1 MEENK
6 ENSYLTCS
14 CAKQCYSNW
23 RREEL
28 YRKALETNDP
38 NDWSK
43 VPMVTALIDCFN
55 MDCLMCRDY
64 KQAMKNLKN
73 K

>member
-6 ENSYLTCS
+6 ENSYLTCGY
-14 CAKQCYSNW
+14 AGQCYETW

-38 NDWSK
+38 NDWSN
-43 VPMVTALIDCFN
+43 VPTVTALIDCFN
-55 MDCLMCRDY
+55 MDCLMCKER
-64 KQAMKNLKN
+64 L
-73 K
+73 